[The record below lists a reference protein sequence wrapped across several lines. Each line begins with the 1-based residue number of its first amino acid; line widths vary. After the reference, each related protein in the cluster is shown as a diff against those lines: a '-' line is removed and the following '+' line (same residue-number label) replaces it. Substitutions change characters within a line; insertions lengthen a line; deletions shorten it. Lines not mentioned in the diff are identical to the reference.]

1 MLALPRRLLVAA
13 AALSACVTPSLGAA
27 RNLYEW
33 SAVAPIVVA
42 AQSLGED
49 GKYVEVRVERVFR
62 GEIAAG
68 TVLGLDLKQAN
79 RMRNRN
85 LSPKALHLDPG
96 DDFLLLLEP
105 SDTSAKRTSYSMV
118 RGIHGAR
125 ELPAEG
131 AAAVYAALERFVEIQ
146 DLKSEQL
153 AWQRLAQLLEER
165 EPILL
170 TTALEQFQKFR
181 RGDPELL
188 LSLQPLLEHPDPGI
202 REGAAR
208 LAGQIL
214 ARYPSGEV
222 TEEASLRS
230 ELISRARR
238 DPEIDV
244 RVAATGALSR
254 FDDPAVEDVL
264 EEISDNDP
272 DQRVRYAAEKLLHER
287 RKARRASASERER

>member
-1 MLALPRRLLVAA
+1 MDPWTVREEELESVWFRASVTSLVIF
-13 AALSACVTPSLGAA
+13 T
-27 RNLYEW
+27 R
-33 SAVAPIVVA
+33 
-42 AQSLGED
+42 
-49 GKYVEVRVERVFR
+49 R
-62 GEIAAG
+62 GEGNSSFSRERGKA
-68 TVLGLDLKQAN
+68 VWPFWS
-79 RMRNRN
+79 RMS
-85 LSPKALHLDPG
+85 SP
-96 DDFLLLLEP
+96 F
-105 SDTSAKRTSYSMV
+105 
-118 RGIHGAR
+118 
-125 ELPAEG
+125 
-131 AAAVYAALERFVEIQ
+131 
-146 DLKSEQL
+146 
-153 AWQRLAQLLEER
+153 LLEER